1 MKVITLDKEI
11 FEKAF
16 NLCHK
21 HHTDQEIVQ
30 ILDGHD
36 DVEKQIA
43 ILQIENV
50 ANLEYA
56 KKLISH
62 LTNQDGPIREVTA
75 IKLRELL
82 IEKNNEIID
91 KLEFYPHFA
100 NAVCDVNPNI
110 CRFVIEFLPV
120 LKQREKM
127 VKILINKI
135 DNIFRRIANPDKE
148 QKNFLTVRLFNLYW
162 SFEALGELL
171 PLCNS
176 LQISGE
182 LSTKL
187 NTQLK
192 RAIEFKDYTIDEKV
206 AKILTCSFPF
216 AFGKEIKDELK
227 QSQNF
232 YVKRYFTDDKD

>member
-16 NLCHK
+16 NLCLK
-21 HHTDQEIVQ
+21 QHTSQEIEQ

-43 ILQIENV
+43 ILQIENI

-56 KKLISH
+56 RKLIFH
-62 LTNQDGPIREVTA
+62 LTNQDGPIREATA

-82 IEKNNEIID
+82 LDKSNKIID
-91 KLEFYPHFA
+91 NLEFYQHFA

-110 CRFVIEFLPV
+110 CRLIIEILPV
-120 LKQREKM
+120 LKHREKM
-127 VKILINKI
+127 AEILINKI
-135 DNIFRRIANPDKE
+135 DKIFERIDNPNKE

-171 PLCNS
+171 PLCNP
-176 LQISGE
+176 LQISSE

-187 NTQLK
+187 STQLK
-192 RAIEFKDYTIDEKV
+192 RAIEFKDYTIDEKA
-206 AKILTCSFPF
+206 AKIVTCSFTL
-216 AFGKEIKDELK
+216 AGEKEIKDELK

-232 YVKRYFTDDKD
+232 YVKRYFTDDKN